1 MAPMEFV
8 KMRAD
13 AVLYFL
19 PVSVQS
25 IGYAVS
31 AEMFASVIC
40 TNAVFVFRGGNR
52 EVRYSRR
59 RPPPFRGG
67 YSKALLV
74 MVLIKIE

>member
-19 PVSVQS
+19 PVSAQS
-25 IGYAVS
+25 IGYEVS

-40 TNAVFVFRGGNR
+40 TTPFSSSEA
-52 EVRYSRR
+52 ETVRFGT
-59 RPPPFRGG
+59 P
-67 YSKALLV
+67 A
-74 MVLIKIE
+74 